1 MILFQDDFMRSD
13 NIKKGI
19 NRTSH
24 RSLLRACGL
33 NDEDM
38 EKPFIGIANSYTDIV
53 PGHIHLKDLV
63 QDVKDVIRSEGGVP
77 FEFDTMAVCDGIAMN
92 HEGMYF
98 SLPSREIIAN
108 TVESMAM
115 AHQFDALICMPS
127 CDKVVPG
134 MLMAAARLD
143 IPTIFITGGPMMPGK
158 FHGEIVDFINVTE
171 AVGATQSGK
180 MSEEDLYELERCAC
194 PGAGSCAG
202 LFTANTMAC
211 LTETLGMSLPGCATA
226 HAVSDKK
233 VEMAR
238 KSAKAIFTLIEKDIK
253 PSDVLTQESF
263 ENAIIVDLA
272 LGGSTNTTLHIPAI
286 AHEVGGLDVTIDL
299 FDKLSHEVP
308 YICSIRPG
316 GNNRMIDVDNAGGIP
331 AVMKNLE
338 SLLHTDCVT
347 CTSKTVEENLTE
359 VSDVDYDV
367 IHTIDNP
374 VRNEGGIAVL
384 YGNIAPNGSVIKQ
397 GAVNEDMLVHSGP
410 CKVYNSEEECVAA
423 IENDEIV
430 DGDVVVIR
438 YEGPKGGPGMREML
452 NPTAAIMGRELF
464 HVALITDGR
473 FSGGSRGP
481 CIGHISPEAAA
492 GGPIAAIENGDIV
505 SINVKER
512 SIKLELSDG
521 EIEERLSKVKPVE
534 RNLKGWLSQYQ
545 QLATSA
551 DKGGVLK

>member
-1 MILFQDDFMRSD
+1 MRSD
-13 NIKKGI
+13 NVKKGL

-33 NDEDM
+33 DDDDM
-38 EKPFIGIANSYTDIV
+38 KKPFIGIANSYTDVV
-53 PGHIHLKDLV
+53 PGHMHLKDLV
-63 QDVKDVIRSEGGVP
+63 EVVKEEVLKNGGIP

-92 HEGMYF
+92 HEGMRY

-115 AHQFDALICMPS
+115 AHQFDALILMPT

-134 MLMAAARLD
+134 MLMAAARLN
-143 IPTIFITGGPMMPGK
+143 IPAIVITGGPMMPGK
-158 FHGEIVDFINVTE
+158 LNGEVIDFINVTE
-171 AVGATQSGK
+171 AVGAVQSGK
-180 MSEEDLYELERCAC
+180 MSEEELYELECAAC
-194 PGAGSCAG
+194 PGPGSCAG

-226 HAVSDKK
+226 HAVSDHK
-233 VEMAR
+233 VEVAR
-238 KSAKAIFTLIEKDIK
+238 QSAKQIFKLLEDDIK
-253 PSDVLTQESF
+253 PSDILTQEAF

-286 AHEVGGLDVTIDL
+286 ANEVDDVDVTIDL
-299 FDKLSHEVP
+299 FDKLSHQIP

-316 GNNRMIDVDNAGGIP
+316 GHNHMIDVENAGGIP
-331 AVMKNLE
+331 GVMKNLE
-338 SLLHTDCVT
+338 SLMHTDWMTVT
-347 CTSKTVEENLTE
+347 AETVKENLE
-359 VSDVDYDV
+359 DVCDVNYDV
-367 IHTIDNP
+367 IHTIEEP
-374 VRNEGGIAVL
+374 VRDEGGIAVL
-384 YGNIAPNGSVIKQ
+384 YGNVALNGCVIKQ

-410 CKVYNSEEECVAA
+410 CKVFNSEEEAVAA
-423 IENDEIV
+423 IENDEII

-481 CIGHISPEAAA
+481 CVGHISPEAAA
-492 GGPIAAIENGDIV
+492 GGPIGAIKDGDIV
-505 SINVKER
+505 SINVPER
-512 SIKLELSDG
+512 TINLEVDDA
-521 EIEERLSKVKPVE
+521 EIQERLKDVKPVE
-534 RNLKGWLSQYQ
+534 RNLKGWLRQYQ

-551 DKGGVLK
+551 DKGAVLK

>member
-1 MILFQDDFMRSD
+1 MRSD

-33 NDEDM
+33 DDNDM
-38 EKPFIGIANSYTDIV
+38 KKPFIGIANSYTDIV

-63 QDVKDVIRSEGGVP
+63 QEVKEVIRLEGGVP

-92 HEGMYF
+92 HEGMYY

-115 AHQFDALICMPS
+115 AHQFDALILMPT

-134 MLMAAARLD
+134 MIMAAARLN
-143 IPTIFITGGPMMPGK
+143 IPAIVITGGPMMPGK
-158 FHGEIVDFINVTE
+158 FHGETVDFINVTE

-211 LTETLGMSLPGCATA
+211 LTETMGMSLPGCATA

-233 VEMAR
+233 VEIAR
-238 KSAKAIFTLIEKDIK
+238 ASAKKIFTLLENDIK
-253 PSDVLTQESF
+253 PSDILTQEAF
-263 ENAIIVDLA
+263 ENAIKVDLA

-286 AHEVGGLDVTIDL
+286 ANEVDGVDVTIDL

-316 GNNRMIDVDNAGGIP
+316 GNNRMIDVENAGGIP
-331 AVMKNLE
+331 AVMKNME
-338 SLLHTDCVT
+338 SILNTDCIT
-347 CTSKTVEENLTE
+347 CTSNSVKENLKN
-359 VSDVDYDV
+359 VSDIDYNV
-367 IHTIDNP
+367 IHTLDDPI
-374 VRNEGGIAVL
+374 RTEGGIAVL
-384 YGNIAPNGSVIKQ
+384 YGNVAPNGCVIKQ

-410 CKVYNSEEECVAA
+410 CKVFNSEEECVLA
-423 IENDEIV
+423 IENDEII

-481 CIGHISPEAAA
+481 CIGHISPEAAE
-492 GGPIAAIENGDIV
+492 GGPIGAIENGDIV

-512 SIKLELSDG
+512 TIKLELTDD
-521 EIEERLSKVKPVE
+521 EIKERLSKVKPVE
-534 RNLKGWLSQYQ
+534 RNLKGWLKQYQ
-545 QLATSA
+545 KLATSA
-551 DKGGVLK
+551 DKGAILK

>member
-1 MILFQDDFMRSD
+1 MRSD
-13 NIKKGI
+13 KIKKGI

-33 NDEDM
+33 DDDDM
-38 EKPFIGIANSYTDIV
+38 KKPFIGIANSYTDIV

-63 QDVKDVIRSEGGVP
+63 QEVKEVIRAEGGVP

-92 HEGMYF
+92 HEGMYY

-108 TVESMAM
+108 TVESMTM
-115 AHQFDALICMPS
+115 AHQFDALILMPT

-134 MLMAAARLD
+134 MLMAAARLN
-143 IPTIFITGGPMMPGK
+143 IPSIVITGGPMMPGN
-158 FHGEIVDFINVTE
+158 FHGETVDFINVTE
-171 AVGATQSGK
+171 AVGAVQSGK
-180 MSEEDLYELERCAC
+180 MSEEDLYELERCVC

-211 LTETLGMSLPGCATA
+211 LTETMGMSLPGCATA
-226 HAVSDKK
+226 HAVSDTK
-233 VEMAR
+233 VEIAR
-238 KSAKAIFTLIEKDIK
+238 ASAKKIFTLIEKDIK
-253 PSDVLTQESF
+253 PSDILTQEAF

-272 LGGSTNTTLHIPAI
+272 LGGSTNTALHIPAI
-286 AHEVGGLDVTIDL
+286 ASEVEGVNVTIDL

-316 GNNRMIDVDNAGGIP
+316 GNNRMIDVENAGGIP

-338 SLLHTDCVT
+338 SLLHNDCIT
-347 CTSKTVEENLTE
+347 CTSQSIKENLA
-359 VSDVDYDV
+359 DVDDIDYDV
-367 IHTIDNP
+367 IHTLDDP
-374 VRNEGGIAVL
+374 VRSEGGIAVL
-384 YGNIAPNGSVIKQ
+384 YGNVAPNGCVIKQ

-410 CKVYNSEEECVAA
+410 CKVFNSEEECVTA

-481 CIGHISPEAAA
+481 CVGHISPEAAE
-492 GGPIAAIENGDIV
+492 GGPIGAIRDGDTV

-512 SIKLELSDG
+512 TIKLELTDD
-521 EIEERLSKVKPVE
+521 EIQERLSKVKPVE
-534 RNLKGWLSQYQ
+534 RNLKGWLKQYQ
-545 QLATSA
+545 KLATSA
-551 DKGGVLK
+551 DKGAILK

>member
-1 MILFQDDFMRSD
+1 MRSD

-38 EKPFIGIANSYTDIV
+38 KKPFIGIANSYTDIV

-63 QDVKDVIRSEGGVP
+63 QEVKDVIRAEGGVP
-77 FEFDTMAVCDGIAMN
+77 FEFNTMAICDGIAMN

-98 SLPSREIIAN
+98 SLPSREIVAN

-115 AHQFDALICMPS
+115 AHQFDALICMPT
-127 CDKVVPG
+127 CDKIVPG

-158 FHGEIVDFINVTE
+158 FHGEVVDFINVTE

-233 VEMAR
+233 VDIAK

-253 PSDVLTQESF
+253 PSDVMTQESF

-286 AHEVGGLDVTIDL
+286 AHEVSGLDVNIDL
-299 FDKLSHEVP
+299 FDKLSHKVP

-338 SLLHTDCVT
+338 TLLHTDCVT

-359 VSDVDYDV
+359 VTDIDYEV
-367 IHTIDNP
+367 IHTIDSP
-374 VRNEGGIAVL
+374 VRTEGGIAVL

-410 CKVYNSEEECVAA
+410 CKVYNSEEECVTA

-481 CIGHISPEAAA
+481 CVGHISPEAAA

-512 SIKLELSDG
+512 SIKLELSDE
-521 EIEERLSKVKPVE
+521 EIQERLSKVKPVE
-534 RNLKGWLSQYQ
+534 RNLKGWLRQYQ

>member
-1 MILFQDDFMRSD
+1 MRSD

-33 NDEDM
+33 DDNDM
-38 EKPFIGIANSYTDIV
+38 KKTFIGIANSYTDIV

-63 QDVKDVIRSEGGVP
+63 QEVKEVIRLEGGVP

-92 HEGMYF
+92 HEGMYY

-115 AHQFDALICMPS
+115 AHQFDALILMPT

-134 MLMAAARLD
+134 MIMAAARLN
-143 IPTIFITGGPMMPGK
+143 IPAIVITGGPMMPGK
-158 FHGEIVDFINVTE
+158 FHGETVDFINVTE

-211 LTETLGMSLPGCATA
+211 LTETMGMSLPGCATA

-233 VEMAR
+233 VEIAR
-238 KSAKAIFTLIEKDIK
+238 ASAKKIFTLLENDIK
-253 PSDVLTQESF
+253 PSDILTQEAF
-263 ENAIIVDLA
+263 ENAIKVDLA

-286 AHEVGGLDVTIDL
+286 ANEVDGVDVTIDL

-316 GNNRMIDVDNAGGIP
+316 GNNRMIDVENAGGIP
-331 AVMKNLE
+331 AVMKNME
-338 SLLHTDCVT
+338 SILNTDCIT
-347 CTSKTVEENLTE
+347 CTSNSVKENLE
-359 VSDVDYDV
+359 NVSDIDYNV
-367 IHTIDNP
+367 IHTLDDPI
-374 VRNEGGIAVL
+374 RTEGGIAVL
-384 YGNIAPNGSVIKQ
+384 YGNVAPNGCVIKQ

-410 CKVYNSEEECVAA
+410 CKVFNSEEECVLA
-423 IENDEIV
+423 IENDEII

-481 CIGHISPEAAA
+481 CIGHISPEAAE
-492 GGPIAAIENGDIV
+492 GGPIGAIENGDIV

-512 SIKLELSDG
+512 TIKLELTDD
-521 EIEERLSKVKPVE
+521 EIKERLSKVKPVE
-534 RNLKGWLSQYQ
+534 RNLKGWLKQYQ
-545 QLATSA
+545 KLATSA
-551 DKGGVLK
+551 DKGAILK

>member
-1 MILFQDDFMRSD
+1 MRSD

-33 NDEDM
+33 DDNDM
-38 EKPFIGIANSYTDIV
+38 KKPFIGIANSYTDIV

-63 QDVKDVIRSEGGVP
+63 QEVKEVIRLEGGVP

-92 HEGMYF
+92 HEGMYY

-115 AHQFDALICMPS
+115 AHQFDALILMPT

-134 MLMAAARLD
+134 MIMAAARLN
-143 IPTIFITGGPMMPGK
+143 IPAIVITGGPMMPGK
-158 FHGEIVDFINVTE
+158 FHGETVDFINVTE

-211 LTETLGMSLPGCATA
+211 LTETMGMSLPGCATA

-233 VEMAR
+233 VEIAR
-238 KSAKAIFTLIEKDIK
+238 ASAKKIFALLENDIK
-253 PSDVLTQESF
+253 PSDILTQEAF
-263 ENAIIVDLA
+263 ENAIKVDLA

-286 AHEVGGLDVTIDL
+286 ANEVDGVDVTIDL

-316 GNNRMIDVDNAGGIP
+316 GNNRMIDVENAGGIP
-331 AVMKNLE
+331 AVMKNME
-338 SLLHTDCVT
+338 SILNTDCIT
-347 CTSKTVEENLTE
+347 CTSNSVKENLE
-359 VSDVDYDV
+359 NVSDIDYNV
-367 IHTIDNP
+367 IHTLDDPI
-374 VRNEGGIAVL
+374 RTEGGIAVL
-384 YGNIAPNGSVIKQ
+384 YGNVAPNGCVIKQ

-410 CKVYNSEEECVAA
+410 CKVFNSEEECVLA
-423 IENDEIV
+423 IENDEII

-481 CIGHISPEAAA
+481 CIGHISPEAAE
-492 GGPIAAIENGDIV
+492 GGPIGAIENGDIV

-512 SIKLELSDG
+512 TIKLELTDD
-521 EIEERLSKVKPVE
+521 EIKERLSKVKPVE
-534 RNLKGWLSQYQ
+534 RNLKGWLKQYQ
-545 QLATSA
+545 KLATSA
-551 DKGGVLK
+551 DKGAILK

>member
-1 MILFQDDFMRSD
+1 MRSD

-33 NDEDM
+33 NDDDM
-38 EKPFIGIANSYTDIV
+38 KKPFIGIANSYTDIV
-53 PGHIHLKDLV
+53 PGHIHLNSLV
-63 QDVKDVIRSEGGVP
+63 KEIKEVIRSMGGVP
-77 FEFDTMAVCDGIAMN
+77 FEFSTMAVCDGLAMN
-92 HEGMYF
+92 HEGMRY
-98 SLPSREIIAN
+98 SLPSRELIAN

-115 AHQFDALICMPS
+115 AHQFDALILMPS
-127 CDKVVPG
+127 CDKVGPG
-134 MLMAAARLD
+134 MLMAAARLN
-143 IPTIFITGGPMMPGK
+143 IPTIVITGGPMMPGQYK
-158 FHGEIVDFINVTE
+158 GEAIDFIDVTE
-171 AVGATQSGK
+171 AVGAAQSGK
-180 MSEEDLYELERCAC
+180 ISEEELYELEKCAC

-211 LTETLGMSLPGCATA
+211 VTETLGMSLPGCATA

-233 VEMAR
+233 VEVAR
-238 KSAKAIFTLIEKDIK
+238 KSAEKIFELLEKDIK
-253 PSDVLTQESF
+253 PSDIMTQEAF

-286 AHEVGGLDVTIDL
+286 AHEVEGVEVNLDL
-299 FDKLSHEVP
+299 FDELSHKVP

-316 GNNRMIDVDNAGGIP
+316 GSNRMIDVDNAGGIP
-331 AVMKNLE
+331 AVMKNL
-338 SLLHTDCVT
+338 SSIISTDCMTVNAQ
-347 CTSKTVEENLTE
+347 TVEENLNE
-359 VSDVDYDV
+359 VNDIDYDV
-367 IHTIDNP
+367 IHTIENP

-384 YGNIAPNGSVIKQ
+384 YGNIAPNGCVIKQ

-430 DGDVVVIR
+430 DGDVVVIKF
-438 YEGPKGGPGMREML
+438 EGPKGGPGMREML
-452 NPTAAIMGRELF
+452 NPTAAIMGRELY

-481 CIGHISPEAAA
+481 CVGHISPEAAE
-492 GGPIAAIENGDIV
+492 GGPIGAIENGDIV

-512 SIKLELSDG
+512 KINLELSDE
-521 EIEERLSKVKPVE
+521 EIQERLSKLEIPE
-534 RNLKGWLSQYQ
+534 RNLKGWLKQYQ

>member
-1 MILFQDDFMRSD
+1 MRSD

-19 NRTSH
+19 NRASH

-33 NDEDM
+33 DDDDM
-38 EKPFIGIANSYTDIV
+38 KKPFIGIANSYTDIV
-53 PGHIHLKDLV
+53 PGHIHLRNLV
-63 QDVKDVIRSEGGVP
+63 ETVKDEVLKNGGVP

-92 HEGMYF
+92 HEGMRY

-115 AHQFDALICMPS
+115 AHQFDALILMPS

-143 IPTIFITGGPMMPGK
+143 IPAIVITGGPMMPGK
-158 FHGEIVDFINVTE
+158 HNGEIVDFINVTE
-171 AVGATQSGK
+171 AVGAVQSGK
-180 MSEEDLYELERCAC
+180 MSEDELYELECCAC
-194 PGAGSCAG
+194 PGPGSCAG

-233 VEMAR
+233 TDILRRSAR
-238 KSAKAIFTLIEKDIK
+238 QIFTLIEKDIK
-253 PSDVLTQESF
+253 PSDIMTQEAF

-286 AHEVGGLDVTIDL
+286 ASEVDGVDVTIDL
-299 FDKLSHEVP
+299 FDKLSHKVP

-316 GNNRMIDVDNAGGIP
+316 GNNHMIDVDNAGGIP
-331 AVMKNLE
+331 AVIKNLE
-338 SLLHTDCVT
+338 SLIHTDCMT
-347 CTSKTVEENLTE
+347 TTAKTVGENIA
-359 VSDVDYDV
+359 DVDDINYDV
-367 IHTIDNP
+367 IHTIDAP
-374 VRNEGGIAVL
+374 VRSEGGIAVL
-384 YGNIAPNGSVIKQ
+384 YGNVAPNGCVIKQ

-410 CKVYNSEEECVAA
+410 CKVFDSEEEAVAA
-423 IENDEIV
+423 IENDEII

-481 CIGHISPEAAA
+481 CVGHISPEAAE
-492 GGPIAAIENGDIV
+492 GGPIGAIKDGDIV

-512 SIKLELSDG
+512 TIHLELSDA
-521 EIEERLSKVKPVE
+521 EIEERLKDVKPVE
-534 RNLKGWLSQYQ
+534 RNLKGWLRQYQ
-545 QLATSA
+545 KLATSA
-551 DKGGVLK
+551 DKGAVLR

>member
-1 MILFQDDFMRSD
+1 MRSD

-33 NDEDM
+33 DDNDM
-38 EKPFIGIANSYTDIV
+38 KKPFIGIANSYTDIV

-63 QDVKDVIRSEGGVP
+63 QEVKEVIRLEGGVP

-92 HEGMYF
+92 HEGMYY

-115 AHQFDALICMPS
+115 AHQFDALILMPT

-134 MLMAAARLD
+134 MIMAAARLN
-143 IPTIFITGGPMMPGK
+143 IPTIVITGGPMMPGK
-158 FHGEIVDFINVTE
+158 FHGETVDFINVTE

-211 LTETLGMSLPGCATA
+211 LTETMGMSLPGCATA

-233 VEMAR
+233 VEIAR
-238 KSAKAIFTLIEKDIK
+238 ASAKKIFTLLENDIK
-253 PSDVLTQESF
+253 PSDILTQEAF
-263 ENAIIVDLA
+263 ENAIKVDLA

-286 AHEVGGLDVTIDL
+286 ANEVDGVDVTIDL

-316 GNNRMIDVDNAGGIP
+316 GNNRMIDVENAGGIP
-331 AVMKNLE
+331 AVMKNME
-338 SLLHTDCVT
+338 SILNTDCIT
-347 CTSKTVEENLTE
+347 CTSNSVKENLE
-359 VSDVDYDV
+359 NVSDIDYNV
-367 IHTIDNP
+367 IHTLDDPI
-374 VRNEGGIAVL
+374 RTEGGIAVL
-384 YGNIAPNGSVIKQ
+384 YGNVAPNGCVIKQ

-410 CKVYNSEEECVAA
+410 CKVFNSEEECVLA
-423 IENDEIV
+423 IENDEII

-481 CIGHISPEAAA
+481 CIGHISPEAAE
-492 GGPIAAIENGDIV
+492 GGPIGAIENGDIV

-512 SIKLELSDG
+512 TIKLELTDD
-521 EIEERLSKVKPVE
+521 EIKERLSKVKPVE
-534 RNLKGWLSQYQ
+534 RNLKGWLKQYQ
-545 QLATSA
+545 KLATSA
-551 DKGGVLK
+551 DKGAILK

>member
-1 MILFQDDFMRSD
+1 MRSD

-33 NDEDM
+33 DDNDM
-38 EKPFIGIANSYTDIV
+38 KKPFIGIANSYTDIV

-63 QDVKDVIRSEGGVP
+63 QEVKEVIRLEGGVP

-92 HEGMYF
+92 HEGMYY

-115 AHQFDALICMPS
+115 AHQFDALMLMPT

-134 MLMAAARLD
+134 MIMAAARLN
-143 IPTIFITGGPMMPGK
+143 IPAIVITGGPMMPGK
-158 FHGEIVDFINVTE
+158 FHGETVDFINVTE

-211 LTETLGMSLPGCATA
+211 LTETMGMSLPGCATA

-233 VEMAR
+233 VEIAR
-238 KSAKAIFTLIEKDIK
+238 ASAKKIFTLLENDIK
-253 PSDVLTQESF
+253 PSDILTQEAF
-263 ENAIIVDLA
+263 ENAIKVDLA

-286 AHEVGGLDVTIDL
+286 ANEVDGVDVTIDL

-316 GNNRMIDVDNAGGIP
+316 GNNRMIDVENAGGIP
-331 AVMKNLE
+331 AVMKNME
-338 SLLHTDCVT
+338 SILNTDCIT
-347 CTSKTVEENLTE
+347 CTSNSVKENLE
-359 VSDVDYDV
+359 NVSDIDYNV
-367 IHTIDNP
+367 IHTLDDPI
-374 VRNEGGIAVL
+374 RTEGGIAVL
-384 YGNIAPNGSVIKQ
+384 YGNVAPNGCVIKQ

-410 CKVYNSEEECVAA
+410 CKVFNSEEECVLA
-423 IENDEIV
+423 IENDEII

-481 CIGHISPEAAA
+481 CIGHISPEAAE
-492 GGPIAAIENGDIV
+492 GGPIGAIENGDIV

-512 SIKLELSDG
+512 TIKLELTDD
-521 EIEERLSKVKPVE
+521 EIKERLSKVKPVE
-534 RNLKGWLSQYQ
+534 RNLKGWLKQYQ
-545 QLATSA
+545 KLATSA
-551 DKGGVLK
+551 DKGAILK

>member
-1 MILFQDDFMRSD
+1 MRSD

-33 NDEDM
+33 DDNDM
-38 EKPFIGIANSYTDIV
+38 KKPFIGIANSYTDIV

-63 QDVKDVIRSEGGVP
+63 QEVKEVIRLEGGVP

-92 HEGMYF
+92 HEGMYY

-115 AHQFDALICMPS
+115 AHQFDALILMPT

-134 MLMAAARLD
+134 MIMAAARLN
-143 IPTIFITGGPMMPGK
+143 IPAIVITGGPMMPGK
-158 FHGEIVDFINVTE
+158 FHGETVDFINVTE

-211 LTETLGMSLPGCATA
+211 LTETMGMSLPGCATA

-233 VEMAR
+233 VEIAR
-238 KSAKAIFTLIEKDIK
+238 ASAKKIFTLLENDIK
-253 PSDVLTQESF
+253 PSDILTQEAF
-263 ENAIIVDLA
+263 ENAIKVDLA

-286 AHEVGGLDVTIDL
+286 ANEVDGVDVTIDL

-316 GNNRMIDVDNAGGIP
+316 GNNRMIDVENAGGIP
-331 AVMKNLE
+331 AVMKNME
-338 SLLHTDCVT
+338 SILNTDCIT
-347 CTSKTVEENLTE
+347 CTSNSVKENLE
-359 VSDVDYDV
+359 NVSDIDYNV
-367 IHTIDNP
+367 IHTLDDPI
-374 VRNEGGIAVL
+374 RTEGGIAVL
-384 YGNIAPNGSVIKQ
+384 YGNVAPNGCVIKQ

-410 CKVYNSEEECVAA
+410 CKVFNSEEECVLA
-423 IENDEIV
+423 IENDEII

-481 CIGHISPEAAA
+481 CIGHISPEAAE
-492 GGPIAAIENGDIV
+492 GGPIGAIENGDIV

-512 SIKLELSDG
+512 TIKLELTDD
-521 EIEERLSKVKPVE
+521 EIKERLSKVKLVE
-534 RNLKGWLSQYQ
+534 RNLKGWLKQYQ
-545 QLATSA
+545 KLATSA
-551 DKGGVLK
+551 DKGAILK

>member
-1 MILFQDDFMRSD
+1 MRSD

-33 NDEDM
+33 NDDDM
-38 EKPFIGIANSYTDIV
+38 KKPFIGIANSYTDIV
-53 PGHIHLKDLV
+53 PGHIHLNSLV
-63 QDVKDVIRSEGGVP
+63 KEIKEVIRSMGGVP
-77 FEFDTMAVCDGIAMN
+77 FEFSTMAVCDGLAMN
-92 HEGMYF
+92 HEGMRY
-98 SLPSREIIAN
+98 SLPSRELIAN

-115 AHQFDALICMPS
+115 AHQFDALILMPS
-127 CDKVVPG
+127 CDKVGPG
-134 MLMAAARLD
+134 MLMAAARLN
-143 IPTIFITGGPMMPGK
+143 IPTIVITGGPMMPGQYK
-158 FHGEIVDFINVTE
+158 GEAIDFIDVTE
-171 AVGATQSGK
+171 AVGAAQSGK
-180 MSEEDLYELERCAC
+180 ISEEELYELEKCAC

-211 LTETLGMSLPGCATA
+211 VTETLGMSLPGCATA

-233 VEMAR
+233 VEVAR
-238 KSAKAIFTLIEKDIK
+238 KSAEKIFELLEKDIK
-253 PSDVLTQESF
+253 PSDIMTQDAF

-286 AHEVGGLDVTIDL
+286 AHEVEGVEVNLDL
-299 FDKLSHEVP
+299 FDELSHKVP

-316 GNNRMIDVDNAGGIP
+316 GSNRMIDVDNAGGIP
-331 AVMKNLE
+331 AVMKNL
-338 SLLHTDCVT
+338 SSIISTDCMTVNAQ
-347 CTSKTVEENLTE
+347 TVEENLNE
-359 VSDVDYDV
+359 VNDIDYDV
-367 IHTIDNP
+367 IHTIENP

-384 YGNIAPNGSVIKQ
+384 YGNIAPNGCVIKQ

-430 DGDVVVIR
+430 DGDVVVIKF
-438 YEGPKGGPGMREML
+438 EGPKGGPGMREML
-452 NPTAAIMGRELF
+452 NPTAAIMGRELY

-481 CIGHISPEAAA
+481 CVGHISPEAAE
-492 GGPIAAIENGDIV
+492 GGPIGAIENGDIV

-512 SIKLELSDG
+512 KINLELSDE
-521 EIEERLSKVKPVE
+521 EIQERLSKLEIPE
-534 RNLKGWLSQYQ
+534 RNLKGWLKQYQ

>member
-1 MILFQDDFMRSD
+1 MRSD

-38 EKPFIGIANSYTDIV
+38 KKPFIGIANSYTDIV

-63 QDVKDVIRSEGGVP
+63 QEVKDVIRAEGGVP

-143 IPTIFITGGPMMPGK
+143 IPTIIITGGPMMPGK

-180 MSEEDLYELERCAC
+180 MSEEDLYELEKCAC

-233 VEMAR
+233 IEIA
-238 KSAKAIFTLIEKDIK
+238 KQSAKKIFSLIEKDIK
-253 PSDVLTQESF
+253 PSDVMTQEAF

-316 GNNRMIDVDNAGGIP
+316 GNNRMIDVDKAGGIP

-338 SLLHTDCVT
+338 SLLHTECIT
-347 CTSKTVEENLTE
+347 CTSETIKENLTQ
-359 VSDVDYDV
+359 VTDVDYEV

-374 VRNEGGIAVL
+374 VRTEGGIAVL

-481 CIGHISPEAAA
+481 CIGHISPEAAE

-512 SIKLELSDG
+512 SITLELSDE
-521 EIEERLSKVKPVE
+521 EIKERLSKVKPVE
-534 RNLKGWLSQYQ
+534 RNLKGWLRQYQ
-545 QLATSA
+545 KLATSA
-551 DKGGVLK
+551 DKGAVLK

>member
-1 MILFQDDFMRSD
+1 MRSD
-13 NIKKGI
+13 NIKEGI
-19 NRTSH
+19 NRTPH

-33 NDEDM
+33 DDEDIK
-38 EKPFIGIANSYTDIV
+38 KPFIGIANSYTDIV

-63 QDVKDVIRSEGGVP
+63 KEVKDVIRSMGGVP
-77 FEFDTMAVCDGIAMN
+77 FEFNTMAICDGIAMN
-92 HEGMYF
+92 HEGMYY
-98 SLPSREIIAN
+98 SLPSREIVAN

-115 AHQFDALICMPS
+115 AHQFDALILMPS
-127 CDKVVPG
+127 CDKIVPG

-143 IPTIFITGGPMMPGK
+143 IPSIVVTGGPMMPGK
-158 FHGEIVDFINVTE
+158 FHGETVDFINVTE
-171 AVGATQSGK
+171 AVGSAQSGK
-180 MSEEDLYELERCAC
+180 MSMDELYELERCAC

-233 VEMAR
+233 VEIAR
-238 KSAKAIFTLIEKDIK
+238 KSAEAIFTLIDKDIK
-253 PSDVLTQESF
+253 PSDILTQEAF
-263 ENAIIVDLA
+263 ENAIKVDLA

-286 AHEVGGLDVTIDL
+286 AHEVDGVDVSIDL

-308 YICSIRPG
+308 YICSIRPAG
-316 GNNRMIDVDNAGGIP
+316 DNRMIDVENAGGIP

-338 SLLHTDCVT
+338 SILATDCMSV
-347 CTSKTVEENLTE
+347 TSKTIKDNLEE
-359 VSDVDYDV
+359 VGDIDYSV
-367 IHTIDNP
+367 IHSIDDP
-374 VRNEGGIAVL
+374 IKSEGGIAVL
-384 YGNIAPNGSVIKQ
+384 RGNLAPNGCVIKQ
-397 GAVNEDMLVHSGP
+397 GAVNDDMLIHSGP
-410 CKVYNSEEECVAA
+410 CKVFNSEEECVEA
-423 IENDEIV
+423 IESDKIV

-481 CIGHISPEAAA
+481 CIGHVSPEAAEF
-492 GGPIAAIENGDIV
+492 GPIGAIQDGDIV

-512 SIKLELSDG
+512 TINLELSDE
-521 EIEERLSKVKPVE
+521 EIESRLANVE
-534 RNLKGWLSQYQ
+534 APKRNLKGWLKQYQ

-551 DKGGVLK
+551 DKGGILK

>member
-1 MILFQDDFMRSD
+1 MRSD

-63 QDVKDVIRSEGGVP
+63 QDVKEVIRSEGGVP

-115 AHQFDALICMPS
+115 AHQFDALICMPT

-158 FHGEIVDFINVTE
+158 FHGEVVDFINVTE

-233 VEMAR
+233 VDIAR
-238 KSAKAIFTLIEKDIK
+238 KSAKAIFGLIEKDIK
-253 PSDVLTQESF
+253 PSDVMTQESF
-263 ENAIIVDLA
+263 ENAIVVDLA

-286 AHEVGGLDVTIDL
+286 AHEVGGLDVNIDL

-359 VSDVDYDV
+359 VTDIDYDV
-367 IHTIDNP
+367 IHTIDSP
-374 VRNEGGIAVL
+374 VRTEGGIAVL

-410 CKVYNSEEECVAA
+410 CKVYNSEEECVTA

-512 SIKLELSDG
+512 SIKLELTDD
-521 EIEERLSKVKPVE
+521 EIQERLSKVKPVE
-534 RNLKGWLSQYQ
+534 RNLKGWLRQYQ

>member
-1 MILFQDDFMRSD
+1 MRSE
-13 NIKKGI
+13 NIKKGL

-33 NDEDM
+33 DDDDM
-38 EKPFIGIANSYTDIV
+38 KKPFIGIANSYTDVV
-53 PGHIHLKDLV
+53 PGHMHLKDLV
-63 QDVKDVIRSEGGVP
+63 EVVKEEVLKNGGIP

-92 HEGMYF
+92 HEGMRY

-115 AHQFDALICMPS
+115 AHQFDAIILMPT

-134 MLMAAARLD
+134 MLMAAARLN
-143 IPTIFITGGPMMPGK
+143 IPAIVITGGPMMPGK
-158 FHGEIVDFINVTE
+158 LNGEVIDFINVTE
-171 AVGATQSGK
+171 AVGAVQSGK
-180 MSEEDLYELERCAC
+180 MSEEELYELECAAC
-194 PGAGSCAG
+194 PGPGSCAG

-226 HAVSDKK
+226 HAVSDHK
-233 VEMAR
+233 VEVAR
-238 KSAKAIFTLIEKDIK
+238 QSAKQIFKLLEDDIK
-253 PSDVLTQESF
+253 PSDILTQEAF

-286 AHEVGGLDVTIDL
+286 ANEVDDVDVTIDL
-299 FDKLSHEVP
+299 FDKLSHKIP

-316 GNNRMIDVDNAGGIP
+316 GHNHMIDVENAGGIP
-331 AVMKNLE
+331 GVMKNLE
-338 SLLHTDCVT
+338 SLMHTDCITVT
-347 CTSKTVEENLTE
+347 AETVKENLAD
-359 VSDVDYDV
+359 VCDVDYDV
-367 IHTIDNP
+367 IHTIEEP
-374 VRNEGGIAVL
+374 VRDEGGIAVL
-384 YGNIAPNGSVIKQ
+384 YGNVAPNGCVIKQ

-410 CKVYNSEEECVAA
+410 CKVFNSEEEAVTA

-481 CIGHISPEAAA
+481 CVGHISPEAAA
-492 GGPIAAIENGDIV
+492 GGPIAAIEDGDIV
-505 SINVKER
+505 SINVPER
-512 SIKLELSDG
+512 TINLEVDDA
-521 EIEERLSKVKPVE
+521 EIEKRLKDVKPVE
-534 RNLKGWLSQYQ
+534 RNLKGWLRQYQ

-551 DKGGVLK
+551 DKGAVLK

>member
-1 MILFQDDFMRSD
+1 MRSD

-33 NDEDM
+33 DDDDM
-38 EKPFIGIANSYTDIV
+38 KKPFIGIANSYTDVV
-53 PGHIHLKDLV
+53 PGHVHLKDLV
-63 QDVKDVIRSEGGVP
+63 NVVKEEVLKSGGIP

-92 HEGMYF
+92 HEGMRY

-115 AHQFDALICMPS
+115 AHQFDALILMPT

-134 MLMAAARLD
+134 MIMAAARLN
-143 IPTIFITGGPMMPGK
+143 IPAIVITGGPMMPGK
-158 FHGEIVDFINVTE
+158 HNGEIVDFINVTE
-171 AVGATQSGK
+171 AVGAVQSGK
-180 MSEEDLYELERCAC
+180 MSEEELYELECCAC
-194 PGAGSCAG
+194 PGPGSCAG

-233 VEMAR
+233 VNIAR
-238 KSAKAIFTLIEKDIK
+238 KSARQIFKLLEDDIK
-253 PSDVLTQESF
+253 PSDIMTQQAF

-286 AHEVGGLDVTIDL
+286 ASEVDDVDVTIDL
-299 FDKLSHEVP
+299 FDKLSHKVP

-316 GNNRMIDVDNAGGIP
+316 GNNHMIDVDNAGGIP
-331 AVMKNLE
+331 AVIKNLE
-338 SLLHTDCVT
+338 NLMHTDCLTVT
-347 CTSKTVEENLTE
+347 TSTIKENLENVT
-359 VSDVDYDV
+359 DVDTSI
-367 IHTIDNP
+367 IHTIDEP
-374 VRNEGGIAVL
+374 VRSEGGIAVL
-384 YGNIAPNGSVIKQ
+384 YGNIAPNGCVIKQ
-397 GAVNEDMLVHSGP
+397 GAVNEDMLIHEGP
-410 CKVYNSEEECVAA
+410 CKVFDCEEDAVAA

-492 GGPIAAIENGDIV
+492 GGPIAAIKDGDVV

-512 SIKLELSDG
+512 SIHLKVDDELID
-521 EIEERLSKVKPVE
+521 ERLKDVKPVE
-534 RNLKGWLSQYQ
+534 RHLKGWLRQYQ

-551 DKGGVLK
+551 DKGAILK

>member
-1 MILFQDDFMRSD
+1 MRSD

-33 NDEDM
+33 DDNDM
-38 EKPFIGIANSYTDIV
+38 KKPFIGIANSYTDIV

-63 QDVKDVIRSEGGVP
+63 QEVKEVIRLEGGVP

-92 HEGMYF
+92 HEGMYY

-115 AHQFDALICMPS
+115 AHQFDALILMPT

-134 MLMAAARLD
+134 MIMAAARLN
-143 IPTIFITGGPMMPGK
+143 IPAIVITGGPMMPGK
-158 FHGEIVDFINVTE
+158 FHGETVDFINVTE

-211 LTETLGMSLPGCATA
+211 LTETMGMSLPGCATA

-233 VEMAR
+233 VEIAR
-238 KSAKAIFTLIEKDIK
+238 ASAKKIFTLLENDIK
-253 PSDVLTQESF
+253 PSDILTQEAF
-263 ENAIIVDLA
+263 ENAIKVDLA

-286 AHEVGGLDVTIDL
+286 ANEVDGVDVTIDL

-316 GNNRMIDVDNAGGIP
+316 GNNRMIDVENAGGIP
-331 AVMKNLE
+331 AVMKNME
-338 SLLHTDCVT
+338 SILNTDCIT
-347 CTSKTVEENLTE
+347 CTSNSVKENLE
-359 VSDVDYDV
+359 NVSDIDYNV
-367 IHTIDNP
+367 IHTLDDPI
-374 VRNEGGIAVL
+374 RTEGGIAVL
-384 YGNIAPNGSVIKQ
+384 YGNVAPNGCVIKQ

-410 CKVYNSEEECVAA
+410 CKVFNSEEECVLA
-423 IENDEIV
+423 IENDEII

-438 YEGPKGGPGMREML
+438 YQGPKGGPGMREML

-481 CIGHISPEAAA
+481 CIGHISPEAAE
-492 GGPIAAIENGDIV
+492 GGPIGAIENGDIV

-512 SIKLELSDG
+512 TIKLELTDD
-521 EIEERLSKVKPVE
+521 EIKERLSKVKPVE
-534 RNLKGWLSQYQ
+534 RNLKGWLKQYQ
-545 QLATSA
+545 KLATSA
-551 DKGGVLK
+551 DKGAILK

>member
-1 MILFQDDFMRSD
+1 MRSD

-33 NDEDM
+33 NDDDM
-38 EKPFIGIANSYTDIV
+38 KKPFIGIANSYTDIV
-53 PGHIHLKDLV
+53 PGHIHLNSLV
-63 QDVKDVIRSEGGVP
+63 KEIKEVIRSMGGVP
-77 FEFDTMAVCDGIAMN
+77 FEFSTMAVCDGLAMN
-92 HEGMYF
+92 HEGMRY
-98 SLPSREIIAN
+98 SLPSRELIAN

-115 AHQFDALICMPS
+115 AHQFDALILMPS
-127 CDKVVPG
+127 CDKVGPG
-134 MLMAAARLD
+134 MLMAAARLN
-143 IPTIFITGGPMMPGK
+143 IPTIVITGGPMMPGQYN
-158 FHGEIVDFINVTE
+158 GEPIDFIDVTE
-171 AVGATQSGK
+171 AVGAAQSGK
-180 MSEEDLYELERCAC
+180 ISEEELYELEKCAC

-211 LTETLGMSLPGCATA
+211 VTETLGMSLPGCATA

-233 VEMAR
+233 VDVAR
-238 KSAKAIFTLIEKDIK
+238 KSAEKIFELLEKDIK
-253 PSDVLTQESF
+253 PSDIMTQEAF

-286 AHEVGGLDVTIDL
+286 AHEVEGVEVNLDL
-299 FDKLSHEVP
+299 FDELSHKVP

-316 GNNRMIDVDNAGGIP
+316 GSNRMIDVDNAGGIP
-331 AVMKNLE
+331 AVMKNL
-338 SLLHTDCVT
+338 SSIISTDCMTVNAQ
-347 CTSKTVEENLTE
+347 TVEENLNE
-359 VSDVDYDV
+359 VSDIDYDV
-367 IHTIDNP
+367 IHTIENP
-374 VRNEGGIAVL
+374 VRTEGGIAVL
-384 YGNIAPNGSVIKQ
+384 YGNIAPNGCVIKQ

-430 DGDVVVIR
+430 DGDVVVIKF
-438 YEGPKGGPGMREML
+438 EGPKGGPGMREML
-452 NPTAAIMGRELF
+452 NPTAAIMGRELY

-481 CIGHISPEAAA
+481 CVGHISPEAAE
-492 GGPIAAIENGDIV
+492 GGPIGAIENGDIV

-512 SIKLELSDG
+512 KINLELSDD
-521 EIEERLSKVKPVE
+521 EIQERLSKLEIPE
-534 RNLKGWLSQYQ
+534 RNLKGWLKQYQ

>member
-1 MILFQDDFMRSD
+1 MRSD

-33 NDEDM
+33 DDNDM
-38 EKPFIGIANSYTDIV
+38 KKPFIGIANSYTDVV
-53 PGHIHLKDLV
+53 PGHIHLRKLA
-63 QDVKDVIRSEGGVP
+63 DVVKNVVREEGGVP
-77 FEFDTMAVCDGIAMN
+77 FEFNTMAVCDGIAMN
-92 HEGMYF
+92 HEGMYY

-108 TVESMAM
+108 TVESMSM
-115 AHQFDALICMPS
+115 AHQFDALILMPT

-134 MLMAAARLD
+134 MIMAAARLN
-143 IPTIFITGGPMMPGK
+143 IPAIVITGGPMMPGK
-158 FHGEIVDFINVTE
+158 LHGEDVDFINVTE

-180 MSEEDLYELERCAC
+180 MSEEELYELERCAC

-211 LTETLGMSLPGCATA
+211 LTETLGLSLPGCATA
-226 HAVSDKK
+226 HAISDKK
-233 VEMAR
+233 VEI
-238 KSAKAIFTLIEKDIK
+238 AKASARQIFTLIKNDIK
-253 PSDVLTQESF
+253 PSDILTQEAF
-263 ENAIIVDLA
+263 ENAITVDLA

-286 AHEVGGLDVTIDL
+286 ANEVDGVDVTIDL
-299 FDKLSHEVP
+299 FDKLSHKVP

-316 GNNRMIDVDNAGGIP
+316 GVNHMIDVENAGGIP

-338 SLLHTDCVT
+338 SLLHDDCIT
-347 CTSKTVEENLTE
+347 CTSKTIKENLE
-359 VSDVDYDV
+359 DVTDINYDV
-367 IHTIDNP
+367 IHKLDNP
-374 VRNEGGIAVL
+374 VRDEGGIAVL
-384 YGNIAPNGSVIKQ
+384 YGNVAPNGCVIKQ
-397 GAVNEDMLVHSGP
+397 GAVNEDMLIHSGP
-410 CKVYNSEEECVAA
+410 CKVFNSEEECVSA
-423 IENDEIV
+423 IENDKIV

-481 CIGHISPEAAA
+481 CIGHISPEAAE
-492 GGPIAAIENGDIV
+492 GGPIAAIEDGDIV

-512 SIKLELSDG
+512 TIKLELSDD
-521 EIEERLSKVKPVE
+521 EIKERLSKVKPVK
-534 RNLKGWLSQYQ
+534 RNLKGWLKQYQ

-551 DKGGVLK
+551 DKGAILK

>member
-1 MILFQDDFMRSD
+1 MRSD

-33 NDEDM
+33 DDNDM
-38 EKPFIGIANSYTDIV
+38 KKPFIGIANSYTDIV

-63 QDVKDVIRSEGGVP
+63 QEVKEVIILEGGVP

-92 HEGMYF
+92 HEGMYY

-115 AHQFDALICMPS
+115 AHQFDALILMPT

-134 MLMAAARLD
+134 MIMAAARLN
-143 IPTIFITGGPMMPGK
+143 IPAIVITGGPMMPGK
-158 FHGEIVDFINVTE
+158 FHGETVDFINVTE

-211 LTETLGMSLPGCATA
+211 LTETMGMSLPGCATA

-233 VEMAR
+233 VEIAR
-238 KSAKAIFTLIEKDIK
+238 ASAKKIFTLLENDIK
-253 PSDVLTQESF
+253 PSDILTQEAF
-263 ENAIIVDLA
+263 ENAIKVDLA

-286 AHEVGGLDVTIDL
+286 ANEVDGVDVTIDL

-316 GNNRMIDVDNAGGIP
+316 GNNRMIDVENAGGIP
-331 AVMKNLE
+331 AVMKNME
-338 SLLHTDCVT
+338 SILNTDCIT
-347 CTSKTVEENLTE
+347 CTSNSVKENLE
-359 VSDVDYDV
+359 KVSDIDYNV
-367 IHTIDNP
+367 IHTLDDPI
-374 VRNEGGIAVL
+374 RTEGGIAVL
-384 YGNIAPNGSVIKQ
+384 YGNVAPNGCVIKQ

-410 CKVYNSEEECVAA
+410 CKVFNSEEECVLA
-423 IENDEIV
+423 IENDEII

-481 CIGHISPEAAA
+481 CIGHISPEAAE
-492 GGPIAAIENGDIV
+492 GGPIGAIENGDIV

-512 SIKLELSDG
+512 TIKLELTDD
-521 EIEERLSKVKPVE
+521 EIKERLSKVKPVE
-534 RNLKGWLSQYQ
+534 RNLKGWLKQYQ
-545 QLATSA
+545 KLATSA
-551 DKGGVLK
+551 DKGAILK

>member
-1 MILFQDDFMRSD
+1 MRSD

-33 NDEDM
+33 DDDDIK
-38 EKPFIGIANSYTDIV
+38 KPFIGIANSYTDVV
-53 PGHIHLKDLV
+53 PGHIHLRGLV
-63 QDVKDVIRSEGGVP
+63 DEVKDTVRANGGVP

-92 HEGMYF
+92 HEGMYY

-115 AHQFDALICMPS
+115 AHQFDALILMPT

-134 MLMAAARLD
+134 MLMAAARVN
-143 IPTIFITGGPMMPGK
+143 IPAIVITGGPMMPGK
-158 FHGEIVDFINVTE
+158 FKGETVDFINVTE

-194 PGAGSCAG
+194 PGPGSCAG

-211 LTETLGMSLPGCATA
+211 LTETLGLSLPGCATA
-226 HAVSDKK
+226 HAVSDRK
-233 VEMAR
+233 VEIA
-238 KSAKAIFTLIEKDIK
+238 KQSAEAIFTLLEKDIK
-253 PSDVLTQESF
+253 PSDIMTQEAF

-286 AHEVGGLDVTIDL
+286 ASEVEDVDVTIDL
-299 FDKLSHEVP
+299 FDKLSHDVP

-316 GNNRMIDVDNAGGIP
+316 GNNRMIDVENAGGIP

-338 SLLHTDCVT
+338 SLLNTDCVT
-347 CTSKTVEENLTE
+347 STSKTIKENLQGVT
-359 VSDVDYDV
+359 DIDYEV
-367 IHTIDNP
+367 IHPIDKP
-374 VRNEGGIAVL
+374 VRDEGGIAVL
-384 YGNIAPNGSVIKQ
+384 YGNIAPNGCVIKQ
-397 GAVNEDMLVHSGP
+397 GAVNEDMLEHSGP
-410 CKVYNSEEECVAA
+410 CKVYNSEEECVTA
-423 IENDEIV
+423 IENNQIV

-481 CIGHISPEAAA
+481 CVGHISPEAAA
-492 GGPIAAIENGDIV
+492 GGPIGAIEDGDIV
-505 SINVKER
+505 SIDVKNR
-512 SIKLELSDG
+512 SIKLELSDE
-521 EIEERLSKVKPVE
+521 EIESRLSKVEPVK
-534 RNLKGWLSQYQ
+534 RNLKGWLKQYQ

-551 DKGGVLK
+551 DKGAILK

>member
-1 MILFQDDFMRSD
+1 MRSD

-33 NDEDM
+33 DDDDM
-38 EKPFIGIANSYTDIV
+38 KKPFIGIANSYTDIV

-63 QDVKDVIRSEGGVP
+63 QGVKDTIIEEGGVP
-77 FEFDTMAVCDGIAMN
+77 FEFSTMAVCDGIAMN
-92 HEGMYF
+92 HEGMYY

-115 AHQFDALICMPS
+115 AHQFDALILMPT

-143 IPTIFITGGPMMPGK
+143 IPAIVITGGPMMPGK
-158 FHGEIVDFINVTE
+158 FKGDIVDFIDVTE

-180 MSEEDLYELERCAC
+180 MSEDDLYELERCAC

-211 LTETLGMSLPGCATA
+211 ITETLGMSLPGCATA
-226 HAVSDKK
+226 HAVSEKK
-233 VEMAR
+233 VELA
-238 KSAKAIFTLIEKDIK
+238 KQSAKAIFKLLENDIK
-253 PSDVLTQESF
+253 PSDILTQEAF

-299 FDKLSHEVP
+299 FDKLSHEIP

-316 GNNRMIDVDNAGGIP
+316 GHNHMIDVDNAGGIP
-331 AVMKNLE
+331 AVLKNLE
-338 SLLHTDCVT
+338 SKLHTDCMTVT
-347 CTSKTVEENLTE
+347 AKAVKENLEE
-359 VSDVDYDV
+359 VTDIDYNV
-367 IHTIDNP
+367 IHTLDDPI
-374 VRNEGGIAVL
+374 RTEGGIAVL
-384 YGNIAPNGSVIKQ
+384 YGNIAPNGCVIKQ
-397 GAVNEDMLVHSGP
+397 GAVNKDMLEHSGP
-410 CKVYNSEEECVAA
+410 CKVYNSEEECVSA

-430 DGDVVVIR
+430 DGDVVVIK

-452 NPTAAIMGRELF
+452 NPTAAIMGRELY

-481 CIGHISPEAAA
+481 CVGHISPEAAE
-492 GGPIAAIENGDIV
+492 GGPIGAIENGDIV
-505 SINVKER
+505 HINVPER
-512 SIKLELSDG
+512 SISLELSDE
-521 EIEERLSKVKPVE
+521 EIKERLSKVEVPK
-534 RNLKGWLSQYQ
+534 RNLKGWLKQYQ

>member
-1 MILFQDDFMRSD
+1 MRSD

-19 NRTSH
+19 NRASH

-33 NDEDM
+33 DDDDM
-38 EKPFIGIANSYTDIV
+38 KKPFIGIANSYTDIV
-53 PGHIHLKDLV
+53 PGHIHLRNLV
-63 QDVKDVIRSEGGVP
+63 ETVKDEVLKNGGVP

-92 HEGMYF
+92 HEGMRY

-115 AHQFDALICMPS
+115 AHQFDALILMPS

-143 IPTIFITGGPMMPGK
+143 IPAIVITGGPMMPGK
-158 FHGEIVDFINVTE
+158 HNGEIVDFINVTE
-171 AVGATQSGK
+171 AVGAVQSGK
-180 MSEEDLYELERCAC
+180 MSEDELYELECCAC
-194 PGAGSCAG
+194 PGPGSCAG

-233 VEMAR
+233 TDILRRSAR
-238 KSAKAIFTLIEKDIK
+238 QIFTLIEEDIK
-253 PSDVLTQESF
+253 PSDIMTQEAF

-272 LGGSTNTTLHIPAI
+272 LGGSTNTTLHIPAF
-286 AHEVGGLDVTIDL
+286 ASEVDGVDVTIDL
-299 FDKLSHEVP
+299 FDKLSHKVP

-316 GNNRMIDVDNAGGIP
+316 GNNHMIDVDNAGGIP
-331 AVMKNLE
+331 AVIKNLE
-338 SLLHTDCVT
+338 SLIHTDCMT
-347 CTSKTVEENLTE
+347 TTAKTVGENIADIT
-359 VSDVDYDV
+359 DINYDV
-367 IHTIDNP
+367 IHTIDAP
-374 VRNEGGIAVL
+374 VRSEGGIAVL
-384 YGNIAPNGSVIKQ
+384 YGNVAPNGCVIKQ

-410 CKVYNSEEECVAA
+410 CKVFDSEEDAVAA
-423 IENDEIV
+423 IENDEII

-481 CIGHISPEAAA
+481 CVGHISPEAAE
-492 GGPIAAIENGDIV
+492 GGPIGAIQDGDIV

-512 SIKLELSDG
+512 TIHLELSDA
-521 EIEERLSKVKPVE
+521 EIEERLKDVKPVE
-534 RNLKGWLSQYQ
+534 RNLKGWLRQYQ
-545 QLATSA
+545 KLATSA
-551 DKGGVLK
+551 DKGAVLR

>member
-1 MILFQDDFMRSD
+1 
-13 NIKKGI
+13 
-19 NRTSH
+19 
-24 RSLLRACGL
+24 
-33 NDEDM
+33 
-38 EKPFIGIANSYTDIV
+38 
-53 PGHIHLKDLV
+53 
-63 QDVKDVIRSEGGVP
+63 
-77 FEFDTMAVCDGIAMN
+77 
-92 HEGMYF
+92 
-98 SLPSREIIAN
+98 
-108 TVESMAM
+108 
-115 AHQFDALICMPS
+115 
-127 CDKVVPG
+127 
-134 MLMAAARLD
+134 
-143 IPTIFITGGPMMPGK
+143 MPGR
-158 FHGEIVDFINVTE
+158 FHGEVVDFINVTE

-233 VEMAR
+233 VDIAR
-238 KSAKAIFTLIEKDIK
+238 KSAKAIFGLIEKDIK
-253 PSDVLTQESF
+253 PSDVMTQESF
-263 ENAIIVDLA
+263 ENAIVVDLA

-286 AHEVGGLDVTIDL
+286 AHEVGGLDVNIDL

-359 VSDVDYDV
+359 VTDIDYDV
-367 IHTIDNP
+367 IHTIDSP
-374 VRNEGGIAVL
+374 VRTEGGIAVL

-410 CKVYNSEEECVAA
+410 CKVYNSEEECVTA

-512 SIKLELSDG
+512 SIKLELTDD
-521 EIEERLSKVKPVE
+521 EIQERLSKVKPVE
-534 RNLKGWLSQYQ
+534 RNLKGWLRQYQ

-551 DKGGVLK
+551 DKGGILK

>member
-1 MILFQDDFMRSD
+1 MRSD

-33 NDEDM
+33 DDNDM
-38 EKPFIGIANSYTDIV
+38 KKPFIGIANSYTDIV

-63 QDVKDVIRSEGGVP
+63 QEVKEVIRLEGGVP
-77 FEFDTMAVCDGIAMN
+77 FEFDTIAVCDGIAMN
-92 HEGMYF
+92 HEGMYY

-115 AHQFDALICMPS
+115 AHQFDALILMPT

-134 MLMAAARLD
+134 MIMAAARLN
-143 IPTIFITGGPMMPGK
+143 IPAIVITGGPMMPGK
-158 FHGEIVDFINVTE
+158 FHGETVDFINVTE

-211 LTETLGMSLPGCATA
+211 LTETMGMSLPGCATA

-233 VEMAR
+233 VEIAR
-238 KSAKAIFTLIEKDIK
+238 ASAKKIFTLLENDIK
-253 PSDVLTQESF
+253 PSDILTQEAF
-263 ENAIIVDLA
+263 ENAIKVDLA

-286 AHEVGGLDVTIDL
+286 ANEVDGVDVTIDL

-316 GNNRMIDVDNAGGIP
+316 GNNRMIDVENAGGIP
-331 AVMKNLE
+331 AVMKNME
-338 SLLHTDCVT
+338 SILNTDCIT
-347 CTSKTVEENLTE
+347 CTSNSVKENLE
-359 VSDVDYDV
+359 KVSDIDYNV
-367 IHTIDNP
+367 IHTLDDPI
-374 VRNEGGIAVL
+374 RTEGGIAVL
-384 YGNIAPNGSVIKQ
+384 YGNVAPNGCVIKQ

-410 CKVYNSEEECVAA
+410 CKVFNSEEECVLA
-423 IENDEIV
+423 IENDEII

-481 CIGHISPEAAA
+481 CIGHISPEAAE
-492 GGPIAAIENGDIV
+492 GGPIGAIENGDIV

-512 SIKLELSDG
+512 TIKLELTDD
-521 EIEERLSKVKPVE
+521 EIKERLSKVKPVE
-534 RNLKGWLSQYQ
+534 RNLKGWLKQYQ
-545 QLATSA
+545 KLATSA
-551 DKGGVLK
+551 DKGAILK

>member
-1 MILFQDDFMRSD
+1 MRSD

-63 QDVKDVIRSEGGVP
+63 QDVKEVIRSEGGVP
-77 FEFDTMAVCDGIAMN
+77 FEFNTMAVCDGIAMN

-115 AHQFDALICMPS
+115 AHQFDALICMPT

-158 FHGEIVDFINVTE
+158 FHGEVVDFINVTE

-233 VEMAR
+233 VDIAR
-238 KSAKAIFTLIEKDIK
+238 KSAKAIFGLIEKDIK
-253 PSDVLTQESF
+253 PSDVMTQESF
-263 ENAIIVDLA
+263 ENAIVVDLA

-286 AHEVGGLDVTIDL
+286 AHEVGGLDVNIDL

-359 VSDVDYDV
+359 VTDIDYDV
-367 IHTIDNP
+367 IHTIDSP
-374 VRNEGGIAVL
+374 VRTEGGIAVL

-410 CKVYNSEEECVAA
+410 CKVYNSEEECVTA

-512 SIKLELSDG
+512 SIKLELTDD
-521 EIEERLSKVKPVE
+521 EIQERLSKVKPVE
-534 RNLKGWLSQYQ
+534 RNLKGWLRQYQ

-551 DKGGVLK
+551 DKGGILK

>member
-1 MILFQDDFMRSD
+1 MRSD
-13 NIKKGI
+13 NVKKGL

-33 NDEDM
+33 DDDDM
-38 EKPFIGIANSYTDIV
+38 KKPFIGIANSYTDVV
-53 PGHIHLKDLV
+53 PGHMHLKDLV
-63 QDVKDVIRSEGGVP
+63 EVVKEEVLKNGGIP

-92 HEGMYF
+92 HEGMRY

-115 AHQFDALICMPS
+115 AHQFDALILMPT

-134 MLMAAARLD
+134 MLMAAARLN
-143 IPTIFITGGPMMPGK
+143 IPAIVITGGPMMPGK
-158 FHGEIVDFINVTE
+158 LNGEVIDFINVTE
-171 AVGATQSGK
+171 AVGAVQSGK
-180 MSEEDLYELERCAC
+180 MSEEELYELECAAC
-194 PGAGSCAG
+194 PGPGSCAG

-226 HAVSDKK
+226 HAVSDHK
-233 VEMAR
+233 VEVAR
-238 KSAKAIFTLIEKDIK
+238 QSAKQIFKLLEDDIK
-253 PSDVLTQESF
+253 PSDILTQEAF

-286 AHEVGGLDVTIDL
+286 ANEVDDVDVTIDL
-299 FDKLSHEVP
+299 FDKLSHQIP

-316 GNNRMIDVDNAGGIP
+316 GHNHMIDVENAGGIP
-331 AVMKNLE
+331 GVMKNLE
-338 SLLHTDCVT
+338 SLMHTDCMTVT
-347 CTSKTVEENLTE
+347 AETVKENLE
-359 VSDVDYDV
+359 DVCDVNYDV
-367 IHTIDNP
+367 IHTIEEP
-374 VRNEGGIAVL
+374 VRDEGGIAVL
-384 YGNIAPNGSVIKQ
+384 YGNVAPNGCVIKQ

-410 CKVYNSEEECVAA
+410 CKVFNSEEEAVVA
-423 IENDEIV
+423 IENDEII

-481 CIGHISPEAAA
+481 CVGHISPEAAA
-492 GGPIAAIENGDIV
+492 GGPIGAIKDGDIV
-505 SINVKER
+505 SINVPER
-512 SIKLELSDG
+512 TINLEVDDA
-521 EIEERLSKVKPVE
+521 EIQERLKDVKPVE
-534 RNLKGWLSQYQ
+534 RNLKGWLRQYQ

-551 DKGGVLK
+551 DKGAVLK

>member
-1 MILFQDDFMRSD
+1 MRSD

-63 QDVKDVIRSEGGVP
+63 QDVKEVIRSEGGVP
-77 FEFDTMAVCDGIAMN
+77 FEFNTMAVCDGIAMN

-115 AHQFDALICMPS
+115 AHQFDALICMPT

-143 IPTIFITGGPMMPGK
+143 IPTIFITGGPMMPGR
-158 FHGEIVDFINVTE
+158 FHGEVVDFINVTE

-233 VEMAR
+233 VDIAR
-238 KSAKAIFTLIEKDIK
+238 KSAKAIFGLIEKDIK
-253 PSDVLTQESF
+253 PSDVMTQESF
-263 ENAIIVDLA
+263 ENAIVVDLA

-286 AHEVGGLDVTIDL
+286 AHEVGGLDVNIDL

-359 VSDVDYDV
+359 VTDIDYDV
-367 IHTIDNP
+367 IHTIDSP
-374 VRNEGGIAVL
+374 VRTEGGIAVL

-410 CKVYNSEEECVAA
+410 CKVYNSEEECVTA

-512 SIKLELSDG
+512 SIKLELTDD
-521 EIEERLSKVKPVE
+521 EIQERLSKVKPVE
-534 RNLKGWLSQYQ
+534 RNLKGWLRQYQ

-551 DKGGVLK
+551 DKGGILK

>member
-1 MILFQDDFMRSD
+1 MRSD

-33 NDEDM
+33 DDNDM
-38 EKPFIGIANSYTDIV
+38 KKPFIGIANSYTDIV

-63 QDVKDVIRSEGGVP
+63 QEVKEVIRLEGGVP

-92 HEGMYF
+92 HEGMYY

-115 AHQFDALICMPS
+115 AHQFDALILMPT

-134 MLMAAARLD
+134 MIMAAARLN
-143 IPTIFITGGPMMPGK
+143 IPAIVITGGPMMPGK
-158 FHGEIVDFINVTE
+158 FHGETVDFINVTE

-211 LTETLGMSLPGCATA
+211 LTETMGMSLPGCATA
-226 HAVSDKK
+226 YAVSDKK
-233 VEMAR
+233 VEIAR
-238 KSAKAIFTLIEKDIK
+238 ASAKKIFTLLENDIK
-253 PSDVLTQESF
+253 PSDILTQEAF
-263 ENAIIVDLA
+263 ENAIKVDLA

-286 AHEVGGLDVTIDL
+286 ANEVDGVDVTIDL

-316 GNNRMIDVDNAGGIP
+316 GNNRMIDVENAGGIP
-331 AVMKNLE
+331 AVMKNME
-338 SLLHTDCVT
+338 SILNTDCIT
-347 CTSKTVEENLTE
+347 CTSNSVKENLE
-359 VSDVDYDV
+359 NVSDIDYNV
-367 IHTIDNP
+367 IHTLDDPI
-374 VRNEGGIAVL
+374 RTEGGIAVL
-384 YGNIAPNGSVIKQ
+384 YGNVAPNGCVIKQ

-410 CKVYNSEEECVAA
+410 CKVFNSEEECVLA
-423 IENDEIV
+423 IENDEII

-481 CIGHISPEAAA
+481 CIGHISPEAAE
-492 GGPIAAIENGDIV
+492 GGPIGAIENGDIV

-512 SIKLELSDG
+512 TIKLELTDD
-521 EIEERLSKVKPVE
+521 EIKERLSKVKPVE
-534 RNLKGWLSQYQ
+534 RNLKGWLKQYQ
-545 QLATSA
+545 KLATSA
-551 DKGGVLK
+551 DKGAILK